1 MERFIDPLIG
11 TGRPVMLISPPLL
24 QYGEWVIDDDLL
36 EESQELGNEYRELAD
51 RKGCLFADSGE
62 WDIEM
67 TFDGVHFSPEGHAA
81 FAEKLQKALDDFRSR
96 EGIM

>member
-24 QYGEWVIDDDLL
+24 QYGEWVMDDDLL

-62 WDIEM
+62 WNIEM
-67 TFDGVHFSPEGHAA
+67 TFDGVHFSTEGHAV
-81 FAEKLQKALDDFRSR
+81 FAERLQEVLNGLVMSA
-96 EGIM
+96 E